1 MAVFIPKIAS
11 RLASILILFAFI
23 AIDTFAQQDEKTTPD
38 EVAVNANDES
48 KPVSDTKQIATPT
61 PKSLTQQHKEDLA
74 HYLPEKQVK
83 PLLAGPDDYITL
95 VTESTHFNNKGVAIL
110 LPDWQQGATNPKA
123 INFLRN
129 RLPQEGWTTL
139 SVQPENIPQNYPST
153 ALTKSEQQEENNI
166 IIDEYK
172 TKLGSMMNAVIEK
185 ANDYPGIVIIFAQGN
200 NGAMLVDL
208 LNENDEG
215 AVLTQTP
222 NALILLSS
230 YLLTN
235 DKLIDSIN
243 TDFAT
248 KLSYSEYPVL
258 DLYLMH
264 DNPIVLDKAKE
275 RLSLAKKE
283 MKVYYRQRQLINSAM
298 GYYPEEELISQLNGW
313 LKSIGW

>member
-1 MAVFIPKIAS
+1 MSVFTRQLISNVI
-11 RLASILILFAFI
+11 SIILLFAVTNFI
-23 AIDTFAQQDEKTTPD
+23 VLAAQDEKPSPD
-38 EVAVNANDES
+38 NDNAQTKTAQS
-48 KPVSDTKQIATPT
+48 KTETKTKEIPL
-61 PKSLTQQHKEDLA
+61 PKSLTLQHKEDLT
-74 HYLPEKQVK
+74 HYIPAKNVK

-95 VTESTHFNNKGVAIL
+95 ITESTSVNSKGVAIL

-139 SVQPENIPQNYPST
+139 SIQPDNIPENYPSN
-153 ALTKSEQQEENNI
+153 ALKASEQQEANSTVIEA
-166 IIDEYK
+166 YK
-172 TKLGSMMNAVIEK
+172 VKLGAMINAVIEK
-185 ANDYPGIVIIFAQGN
+185 ANDYPGIVMIIAQGSH
-200 NGAMLVDL
+200 GAMVVDL
-208 LNENDEG
+208 LDENES
-215 AVLTQTP
+215 APIITQPP

-235 DKLIDSIN
+235 NKLIDGIN
-243 TDFAT
+243 TEFAT

-264 DNPIVLDKAKE
+264 DNPIVLDKAGE